1 MGRGGEMCPRLIF
14 QRLTIKRIMKD
25 GFLAPAPSK
34 QAQILL
40 FVSSPSLACALKSFA
55 LVFVV
60 PPWPGVLT
68 ASWPGPPSKSG

>member
-1 MGRGGEMCPRLIF
+1 MGGICPRLTF
-14 QRLTIKRIMKD
+14 QRPTIKRIMKD
-25 GFLAPAPSK
+25 GFLAPVPSK

-40 FVSSPSLACALKSFA
+40 FVSSPSLPCALKSFA

-68 ASWPGPPSKSG
+68 VSWLGPPSKSH